1 MTFDVKERAER
12 ARRLFH
18 EGYNCSQAV
27 LLAYA
32 SDLGMDEEVA
42 KAVAS
47 SFGGGMGRMREVCGT
62 CTAMFAIAGLV
73 KPNSIPGDTESKIAN
88 YQLVQELAEEFKR
101 ETGSIICR
109 DMLKLNGNTH
119 EGPIPEPRTG
129 DYYKR
134 RPCSELVYLAAEIVG
149 NKLNSL

>member
-1 MTFDVKERAER
+1 MELNVQERAEK
-12 ARRLFH
+12 ARQLFR

-27 LLAYA
+27 LLAYT
-32 SDLGMDEEVA
+32 DLFPLDAETA
-42 KAVAS
+42 KAIAS

-62 CTAMFAIAGLV
+62 CTAMFAIAGLARPSTV
-73 KPNSIPGDTESKIAN
+73 PGDTKSKMEN
-88 YQLVQELAEEFKR
+88 YALVQELAQEFKK

-119 EGPIPEPRTG
+119 EGPIPEQRTE

-134 RPCSELVYLAAEIVG
+134 RPCSELVYLAAEIIG
-149 NKLNSL
+149 NKLTQL